1 MCGNRPGHQ
10 DGFMLARVR
19 WDVVSGTLG
28 WVLVVLIIGTIDVVT
43 DPAYGF
49 GFFYLIAVI
58 PAAWY
63 LGRVPGL
70 IVALSSGLAWF
81 VADAAQQ
88 RLGTLWPAA
97 WNASSRTLVFVLP
110 AILTHT
116 LHPHPDPIPHPTTP
130 PPPLTP

>member
-43 DPAYGF
+43 DREYGF

-63 LGRVPGL
+63 LGRVLGL

-88 RLGTLWPAA
+88 RLGSLWPAA
-97 WNASSRTLVFVLP
+97 WNPSSPTLVFVLAALP
-110 AILTHT
+110 LDTVP
-116 LHPHPDPIPHPTTP
+116 PHRDPMRN
-130 PPPLTP
+130 

>member
-1 MCGNRPGHQ
+1 MCGNRAGHQ
-10 DGFMLARVR
+10 DGFMPARVR
-19 WDVVSGTLG
+19 WEVVSGTLG
-28 WVLVVLIIGTIDVVT
+28 WVLVILIIGTIDVVT

-88 RLGTLWPAA
+88 RLGSLWPAA
-97 WNASSRTLVFVLP
+97 WNASSRTLVFGP
-110 AILTHT
+110 AAILVDIAPRHT
-116 LHPHPDPIPHPTTP
+116 DRIPKLDPD
-130 PPPLTP
+130 